1 MDKNKGIFHG
11 AAGYDAVARKKIKEL
26 EKKIGPQMVE
36 KVLFDGTVDATYQ
49 DGKYAPEGM
58 QLIATTFVP
67 DQTYK
72 VTIEGESFECVAKEL
87 NAYGETASYIGNSAY
102 LTDPDTGEP
111 FGDDTGEPFVM
122 ITMSQNGVAAVMM
135 AFAAPATYAADLTYA
150 FAVKIT
156 TTEEKNASTG
166 ALQVGFILNNGSV
179 GCSNTYAEIQA
190 AIYDAIAS
198 VFSDDISKL
207 GSVPHAVL
215 TSFGPSIVS
224 YHCVAVDA
232 TEMGVPG
239 VATMAMAVSNIK
251 FYFQN
256 GEEKYMVQM
265 YEDGSIQH
273 YDLNAAG

>member
-1 MDKNKGIFHG
+1 MNRIKYENYLG
-11 AAGYDAVARKKIKEL
+11 AAGYDAVARRKIKEL

-36 KVLFDGTVDATYQ
+36 KVLLDEPEATFSDNVGTMMTGFQGVSALKKGQTYQ
-49 DGKYAPEGM
+49 VEIDGNK
-58 QLIATTFVP
+58 FN
-67 DQTYK
+67 
-72 VTIEGESFECVAKEL
+72 CVAGSFTQDG
-87 NAYGETASYIGNSAY
+87 NAAVYIGNAQ
-102 LTDPDTGEP
+102 LIPDAVDVEDTGEP
-111 FGDDTGEPFVM
+111 F
-122 ITMSQNGVAAVMM
+122 AAVSTPGGLIVMVD
-135 AFAAPATYAADLTYA
+135 FPTTYGSVPDIVCAI
-150 FAVKIT
+150 KIT
-156 TTEEKNASTG
+156 TMEEKNASTG

-198 VFSDDISKL
+198 VFSGDISKL

-232 TEMGVPG
+232 TEMGAPG
-239 VATMAMAVSNIK
+239 VATMAMEVSNIK